1 MTVSNN
7 AYSAIYVVCPAYS
20 KSGGPELLHQLVHVL
35 NNNGVKAIIAYTA
48 YNKEDKLSPVN
59 AAFKK
64 YVKKY
69 CLFEQ
74 IPDRADSIVVFPE
87 VNIEDI
93 HFLKNATKYCWW
105 LSVDNYLKR
114 YNLHYIIKNKLT
126 RYFLTWTKHGFWR
139 YGFSYIRKNVSKNL
153 VQSYYAEDY
162 LKKRGFT
169 NIVYLSDYI
178 NEEYQE
184 DTSISYRNNAVLY
197 NPKKGI
203 EFTRQLIEA
212 APDLNWV
219 PLENMSNEEVRGKLK
234 TSKVYIDFG
243 DHPGKDRFLVRQQFQ
258 DAV

>member
-1 MTVSNN
+1 M
-7 AYSAIYVVCPAYS
+7 VCPAYS

-184 DTSISYRNNAVLY
+184 DTSPV
-197 NPKKGI
+197 K
-203 EFTRQLIEA
+203 
-212 APDLNWV
+212 
-219 PLENMSNEEVRGKLK
+219 
-234 TSKVYIDFG
+234 IDS
-243 DHPGKDRFLVRQQFQ
+243 LVRQQFQ